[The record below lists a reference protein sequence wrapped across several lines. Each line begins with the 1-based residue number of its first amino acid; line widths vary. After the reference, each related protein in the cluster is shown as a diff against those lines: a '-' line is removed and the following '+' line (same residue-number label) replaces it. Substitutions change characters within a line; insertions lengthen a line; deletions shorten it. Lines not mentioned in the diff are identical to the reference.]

1 MNISFRVVLGLTLL
15 MATSV
20 ALAQSQAGSTGF
32 NFAATAAPCP
42 KTVDGYT
49 AGQTYASAVK
59 RCLGA
64 PAHED
69 HNPDGHFVYI
79 YNLPEGQMTAFLFDS
94 ASMLVRTSS
103 YGHKAET
110 PSWVTPDW
118 VQLSHH
124 LNGNTSFVD
133 QANSRRD
140 GKMYRAWVM
149 TNFAKAVGSA
159 LSVKMEELINC
170 ESEQWSPLAMYSY
183 SAPNGEGQTLLSQT
197 VAPGKTP
204 PAISIERG
212 SGSVAEDVLKFGC
225 GGSK

>member
-1 MNISFRVVLGLTLL
+1 MNIFCSRVLGLSLL
-15 MATSV
+15 MATS
-20 ALAQSQAGSTGF
+20 AAFAQSQASSAGF
-32 NFAATAAPCP
+32 NFTASAAPCP
-42 KTVDGYT
+42 KTVDGYA

-59 RCLGA
+59 RCLGD

-94 ASMLVRTSS
+94 TSMLVRTRS
-103 YGHKAET
+103 YGHKSET
-110 PSWVTPDW
+110 SSWVTPDW

-124 LNGNTSFVD
+124 DNGNTSFVD

-149 TNFAKAVGSA
+149 TNFAKAVGGA

-183 SAPNGEGQTLLSQT
+183 SAPNGEGQTILSQT
-197 VAPGKTP
+197 VAPGKIP
-204 PAISIERG
+204 PAISIKRG
-212 SGSVAEDVLKFGC
+212 SGSEAEDVLKFGC
-225 GGSK
+225 SGSK